1 MIFNDKNSF
10 IRYIKSLDEL
20 GFGSQGITYHDFNS
34 GKAIKVFHEFFENE
48 EVDQYWWQV
57 RDILKFGDFTNE
69 TYVFPEQKIMVEGRL
84 VGYISR
90 FVNGK
95 VISTIDPLKVNLDKL
110 IKASAYAIKDIRII
124 SQKKILTYDVMYNI
138 MYGMGK
144 FHVID
149 TDEYCYSDKDY
160 KLILHE
166 NNVNFNMGIMYFLV
180 DNLFNEF
187 VEKSKILSEMYDT
200 RDCDILEFLMELKK
214 QLSEYV
220 GCDIKTLSQA
230 KSCLNKL
237 KRKSEFIRG
246 C

>member
-34 GKAIKVFHEFFENE
+34 GKSIKVFHEFFENE

-69 TYVFPEQKIMVEGRL
+69 TYVFPEQMIMVEGRL

-124 SQKKILTYDVMYNI
+124 SQKK
-138 MYGMGK
+138 
-144 FHVID
+144 F
-149 TDEYCYSDKDY
+149 
-160 KLILHE
+160 
-166 NNVNFNMGIMYFLV
+166 
-180 DNLFNEF
+180 
-187 VEKSKILSEMYDT
+187 
-200 RDCDILEFLMELKK
+200 
-214 QLSEYV
+214 
-220 GCDIKTLSQA
+220 
-230 KSCLNKL
+230 
-237 KRKSEFIRG
+237 
-246 C
+246 